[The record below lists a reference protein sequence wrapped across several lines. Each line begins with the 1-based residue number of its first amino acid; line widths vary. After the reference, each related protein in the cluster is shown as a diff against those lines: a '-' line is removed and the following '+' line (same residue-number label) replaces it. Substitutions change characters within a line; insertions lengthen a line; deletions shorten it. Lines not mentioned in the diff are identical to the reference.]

1 MHKTLSIYRKTQFG
15 DDTGFWKLVMKSLF
29 DQNQITPEEREFVC
43 INRVVLFLLFA
54 LVYLVV
60 GKYHDLII
68 VKQYRFVLK
77 NSYHPK
83 II

>member
-1 MHKTLSIYRKTQFG
+1 
-15 DDTGFWKLVMKSLF
+15 MKSLF

-43 INRVVLFLLFA
+43 INLVVLFLLFA
-54 LVYLVV
+54 LVYLVL

>member
-1 MHKTLSIYRKTQFG
+1 
-15 DDTGFWKLVMKSLF
+15 MKSLF

-54 LVYLVV
+54 LVYLVL